1 MMHWSRIMRGAI
13 AIVIKGG
20 LEHSEFLDPPLKIDM
35 VLEHVFV
42 SSIFAVFNKSKC
54 SGEVSL

>member
-1 MMHWSRIMRGAI
+1 MRGAI

-20 LEHSEFLDPPLKIDM
+20 LEHCEFLDPPLKIDM
-35 VLEHVFV
+35 VLEYVFV

-54 SGEVSL
+54 SGEVFI